1 MTAPGAN
8 VNTVHVPP
16 PSLPRPP
23 RPSSLAAGGRDVGD
37 GSTKAL
43 LVAAARDLF
52 LEAGPAHFS
61 LREIA
66 RRVGISAPAI
76 YRHFDG
82 KEALLA
88 AACTQGF
95 AVFGS
100 YLVRALGAPSPHA
113 RLRATGSEYL
123 RFAVE
128 NPLDYRFIFMGVPE
142 DARPPKPRSGPTS
155 GGLTALPQDTTFRL
169 LVDRVRECIDAEVLA
184 NGDPEET
191 AVLIWAHVHGLVA
204 LRLSGHLS
212 AVGDGHAF
220 AAFYERSVD
229 RLLEG
234 LRP

>member
-1 MTAPGAN
+1 MTVDGSS
-8 VNTVHVPP
+8 VNTVHMPHRPP
-16 PSLPRPP
+16 PSSPREPT
-23 RPSSLAAGGRDVGD
+23 RIAGD

-100 YLVRALGAPSPHA
+100 YLVRALGAPSPRD
-113 RLRATGSEYL
+113 RLRATGAEYL
-123 RFAVE
+123 RFALE
-128 NPLDYRFIFMGVPE
+128 NPLDYRFIFMGAPE
-142 DARPPKPRSGPTS
+142 DARPPKPRSEPTV
-155 GGLTALPQDTTFRL
+155 GRLTGLPEDTTFRL
-169 LVDRVRECIDAEVLA
+169 LVDRVRECIDAQVLA
-184 NGDPEET
+184 DADPEET

-204 LRLSGHLS
+204 LRLSGHLG
-212 AVGDGHAF
+212 AVGDDRAF
-220 AAFYERSVD
+220 ATFYARSVD
-229 RLLEG
+229 RLLDG